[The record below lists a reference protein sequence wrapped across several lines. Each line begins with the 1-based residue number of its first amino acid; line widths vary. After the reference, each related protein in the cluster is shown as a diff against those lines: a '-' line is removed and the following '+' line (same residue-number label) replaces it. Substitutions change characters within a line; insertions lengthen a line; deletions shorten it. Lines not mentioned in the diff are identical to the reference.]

1 MRKIFC
7 DRCGGEITEN
17 PVKICMEEVDRK
29 TGDFAEYRLHGD
41 LADIDLCKHC
51 ADCLADKTR
60 IFCRKRKPAIIN
72 QDFEDAI
79 QDMIATSQ
87 PDACESNPPR
97 RTSPNA
103 DWTAGKYGL

>member
-72 QDFEDAI
+72 QDFEDAV

-87 PDACESNPPR
+87 PDACESDPPR